1 MKSFGTLLRTYIQ
14 RSGYTNYGIA
24 QKARVNRTTLQKILS
39 GERTP
44 SPEFMDRI
52 FPLLKLTPQEAQEL
66 TSLFEIIQTGESLF
80 SQRQYI
86 KKLLETLPDITNK
99 VMSCQTNPLPVQL
112 PAEAG
117 LESSPVKLDFCRGRY
132 EVEYL
137 FEELLLKEC
146 QGSTP
151 VMKINAPANID
162 FFKELFTR
170 TIRRCQN
177 SGQLNV
183 QHLTCFLKSDV
194 ELSRSLCNLN
204 SLANILPFLAASNFR
219 YDVRYYYGNQIVDD
233 AERTAF
239 TYYVLF
245 SDTVVL
251 LSADYSTALP
261 LNVPDL
267 YRHFNNLFDAALNRA
282 EPLVT
287 HCPAPEDFLPHLI
300 HLDMEQTPFLSLEYQ
315 PCIGTYLTEKMV
327 QTYIRPEIENISTVL
342 KMVNSRI
349 SQLKELESHDSIFS
363 KAGLW
368 DFVHTGFISDFPREY
383 MIPLSI
389 RDRLAALEYLYEDIY
404 NDRRNHRMVNPLIF
418 PISKE
423 LSCLLHLDLALNFI
437 CYNPFSRNFCYI
449 QIEERTFLE
458 AFADFFQYMVHSPL
472 VYSKEDTLSAVR
484 ACINHLRQGL
494 LPPPPTSI
502 FE

>member
-24 QKARVNRTTLQKILS
+24 QKSRVNRTTLQKILS

-44 SPEFMDRI
+44 STEFMDRI

-66 TSLFEIIQTGESLF
+66 MSLFELIQTGESLF

-99 VMSCQTNPLPVQL
+99 VMSGQTRPLPDQPVTK
-112 PAEAG
+112 AG
-117 LESSPVKLDFCRGRY
+117 PVKPDFCRGRY

-137 FEELLLKEC
+137 FEELLLREC
-146 QGSTP
+146 QGSAP
-151 VMKINAPANID
+151 IMKINAPASLD
-162 FFKELFTR
+162 FFKELFIR

-177 SGQLNV
+177 SSKLSV
-183 QHLTCFLKSDV
+183 QHLTCFLKSDP

-204 SLANILPFLAASNFR
+204 SLANILPFLAASSFR
-219 YDVRYYYGNQIVDD
+219 YDVRYYYGNQLVADP
-233 AERTAF
+233 ERTAF

-251 LSADYSTALP
+251 LSADCCTALH
-261 LNVPDL
+261 LNAPDL
-267 YRHFNNLFDAALNRA
+267 YRHFSNLFDAALNRA

-300 HLDMEQTPFLSLEYQ
+300 RLDMEQAPFLSLEYQ
-315 PCIGTYLTEKMV
+315 PCIGTYLTEKMI
-327 QTYIRPEIENISTVL
+327 QTYIRPGTENISTVL

-349 SQLKELESHDSIFS
+349 SQLKELESHNSIFS

-368 DFVHTGFISDFPREY
+368 DFVHTGVISDFPQEY
-383 MIPLSI
+383 MIPLAV
-389 RDRLAALEYLYEDIY
+389 RDRLSVLENLYEDIY
-404 NDRRNHRMVNPLIF
+404 SDRRNHRMVNPLVF

-437 CYNPFSRNFCYI
+437 CYNPFSRSFCYI

-458 AFADFFQYMVHSPL
+458 AFADFFQYMAHSPL
-472 VYSKEDTLSAVR
+472 VYSKEDTLSALR
-484 ACINHLRQGL
+484 TCISHLRQEL
-494 LPPPPTSI
+494 SPPPPSI